1 MLNTFQEFENSWIT
15 PLVPNDWHLMPHLWC
30 LYRYTSQSLPMYSC
44 WTAHP
49 TSDGCFQ
56 QPCDKAQS
64 HLKTIV
70 RRAVT
75 YRSGVPNILTPAQI
89 WTPRGFFPQTAKHF
103 LICHVLFLPATVA
116 DFWTGAWG
124 NYVGQWHSGPHS
136 KPAGG
141 DIAPPT
147 QTQRKPMQALQC
159 GLLNS

>member
-1 MLNTFQEFENSWIT
+1 
-15 PLVPNDWHLMPHLWC
+15 MPHLWC

-89 WTPRGFFPQTAKHF
+89 WTPRGFFFPPRPQSIFSFAMFYSCRLPWLTFEQARGATMWGSDIQVHTPTSWWWYCTTNTNTKETHAGPSVRVAKF
-103 LICHVLFLPATVA
+103 L
-116 DFWTGAWG
+116 AWELR
-124 NYVGQWHSGPHS
+124 NVDSIIMTWCCT
-136 KPAGG
+136 
-141 DIAPPT
+141 DE
-147 QTQRKPMQALQC
+147 
-159 GLLNS
+159 